1 MSAYALPGLFP
12 PIEFEKP
19 KVGICSSSS
28 SGSFSVSTALHERLF
43 PENVSG
49 VAFKEESEHA
59 DNTKLGIAVKEAK
72 LDPVRLVQ
80 SITAPSRP
88 KTSQQLK
95 IRRRNSP
102 DSLPSPTRCEKER
115 SKGNPHEDAIEFELS
130 ISFNGRKYTAM
141 RSMQCIVQLR
151 YDLIREMNVRKQWLH
166 TRRQHSQDTKDED
179 RDTIQIPEIPCM
191 TDEEG
196 SGGFVGRGFTMLHAV
211 LSSYCPAMERWL
223 RSVTTIVP
231 QDSES
236 LTNFLWEPL
245 SKEVAL
251 DFAQSCS
258 SLKSLSS
265 IPELKGYGL
274 VEEDEDSEDESEG

>member
-12 PIEFEKP
+12 PIEFEQP
-19 KVGICSSSS
+19 TADISSSS
-28 SGSFSVSTALHERLF
+28 SSGGSGSFSVSAALHERVS
-43 PENVSG
+43 PENVSE
-49 VAFKEESEHA
+49 VTSKEA
-59 DNTKLGIAVKEAK
+59 KFGIAVKEAK

-80 SITAPSRP
+80 SITGPSRP
-88 KTSQQLK
+88 Q
-95 IRRRNSP
+95 R
-102 DSLPSPTRCEKER
+102 SLC

-151 YDLIREMNVRKQWLH
+151 YDLIREMNFQKQWLH
-166 TRRQHSQDTKDED
+166 TRRQHSQDAEDED
-179 RDTIQIPEIPCM
+179 GDTIQIPEIPPM

-231 QDSES
+231 EDSES

-245 SKEVAL
+245 SKEGAIN
-251 DFAQSCS
+251 FNHSYS

-265 IPELKGYGL
+265 IPEFKGYGL
-274 VEEDEDSEDESEG
+274 VEEDEDSEDEDSEDESEG